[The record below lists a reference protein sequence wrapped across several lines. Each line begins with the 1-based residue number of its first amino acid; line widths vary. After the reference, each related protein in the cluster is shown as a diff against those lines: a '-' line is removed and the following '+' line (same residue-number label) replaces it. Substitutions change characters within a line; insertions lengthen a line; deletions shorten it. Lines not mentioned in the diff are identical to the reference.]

1 MVITPWKN
9 IRLFKGKKVRKEI
22 RQLTE
27 QELADYIDAMW
38 IMKRKTMS
46 EGKALY
52 GEDYIS
58 YDRLVDMHAKQSW
71 SPTCDT
77 GHYTTS
83 FSPAHRAMNNLFEKS
98 LLAIKPNL
106 PGAPYWDARFDVFS
120 YEYNGHSWAEEYVW
134 GSFQGDAEDYYKVK
148 TGPFANWPIKT
159 RDQVDFEDGIF
170 NAYGFHRGRI
180 NPNKSPV
187 LTRGGA
193 EACLCGENCGI
204 PVTTPDLLVECL
216 YNSTTFNELI
226 VCSDTGIHGFPH
238 LLIGGAWPSEQSPEC
253 KHHTHSLSQ
262 FLTDTLPGYSYQY
275 APSVQCI
282 VPVESCTLDQPETEC
297 AYTIA
302 SENGMCAGQ
311 YNVDESVEETI
322 IPPEYMSIGGDFTDG
337 QTSANDPLFFAHH
350 INMDRIYT
358 LWEALNPDQLATYY
372 GIPPAG
378 TENWCSS
385 GLLDAIVS
393 PNDYE
398 LLDGMFGLSAPFTI
412 KDQFDAMSDLDNVN
426 YVYDTYLEMF
436 LPPEDEMETTEGMS
450 VIDQILMI
458 DEFRYSTF
466 DELENQIDS
475 LMACGVTE
483 VEMTDELEGLLQMQ
497 LMTVTQMTGDPTDI
511 VGEVGYQLLLS
522 EDTVSLDLVKANFA
536 EEDEKEDERYT
547 EESLSQKS
555 DEELALILQQKQLSD
570 RTRRAIMD
578 TLDQALETEDCPL
591 LPMEDAETTKSP
603 SDGCSCEDMVSMEDF
618 EALRE
623 AVRELQG
630 SIGTIEADNND
641 LMDGMMEMATCM
653 SGMTDKF
660 GKDTTMMPT
669 EDKSTM
675 MPTDRETSTVTPTER
690 RDTKSPTMAP
700 IYSEPT
706 VEPTEEWETI
716 AQLWVDPVAQPTE
729 NNKCS
734 TSRDDRAFK
743 LAFTNTMN
751 CLSRCKQDATCVYAT
766 TEKSLHCIG
775 CKTLNQRSDGWYAY
789 KIIGKEEGGRRE
801 LSEIEQLR
809 AENAALKAELARRN

>member
-120 YEYNGHSWAEEYVW
+120 YDYNGHSWAEEYVW
-134 GSFQGDAEDYYKVK
+134 GSLQGDPEDYYKVK

-170 NAYGFHRGRI
+170 NAYGFHRGRV

-193 EACLCGENCGI
+193 EACLCGQNCGI

-262 FLTDTLPGYSYQY
+262 FLTETLPGYSYQY
-275 APSVQCI
+275 APSVQC
-282 VPVESCTLDQPETEC
+282 VAPVESCTMDQPETEC
-297 AYTIA
+297 AYTIN
-302 SENGMCAGQ
+302 SPTGKCAGQ
-311 YNVDESVEETI
+311 YDHDKSVEETVLG
-322 IPPEYMSIGGDFTDG
+322 PELMSIGGDFTDG
-337 QTSANDPLFFAHH
+337 QTSPNDPMFFAHH
-350 INMDRIYT
+350 INMDRLYT
-358 LWEALNPDQLATYY
+358 LWEALHPDQLATYY
-372 GIPPAG
+372 GIPPGG
-378 TENWCSS
+378 TENYCSA
-385 GLLDAIVS
+385 GLLDAVVS

-412 KDQFDAMSDLDNVN
+412 QDQFDAMSNSENVP
-426 YVYDTYLEMF
+426 YVYNTYLEMF
-436 LPPEDEMETTEGMS
+436 LPPEDGIQTTEGES
-450 VIDQILMI
+450 LVDQILMI

-536 EEDEKEDERYT
+536 EGEETERYT
-547 EESLSQKS
+547 EESLSVLS
-555 DEELALILQQKQLSD
+555 ESELENILQQKSISD
-570 RTRRAIMD
+570 KTRRAIMD

-591 LPMEDAETTKSP
+591 LPMEDDSCKNWCRNDKMSDRTWAEKCHFKSCT
-603 SDGCSCEDMVSMEDF
+603 GCAECDHPDNTPMVNCKPWCKRKPHPW
-618 EALRE
+618 EA
-623 AVRELQG
+623 
-630 SIGTIEADNND
+630 
-641 LMDGMMEMATCM
+641 
-653 SGMTDKF
+653 
-660 GKDTTMMPT
+660 
-669 EDKSTM
+669 
-675 MPTDRETSTVTPTER
+675 
-690 RDTKSPTMAP
+690 
-700 IYSEPT
+700 
-706 VEPTEEWETI
+706 
-716 AQLWVDPVAQPTE
+716 
-729 NNKCS
+729 KCNW
-734 TSRDDRAFK
+734 K
-743 LAFTNTMN
+743 N
-751 CLSRCKQDATCVYAT
+751 
-766 TEKSLHCIG
+766 CIG
-775 CKTLNQRSDGWYAY
+775 CTECQD
-789 KIIGKEEGGRRE
+789 
-801 LSEIEQLR
+801 
-809 AENAALKAELARRN
+809 